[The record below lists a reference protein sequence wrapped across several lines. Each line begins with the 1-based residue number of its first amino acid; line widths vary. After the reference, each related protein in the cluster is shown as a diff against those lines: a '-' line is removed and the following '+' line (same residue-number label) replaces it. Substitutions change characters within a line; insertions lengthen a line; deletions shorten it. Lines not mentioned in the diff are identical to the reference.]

1 MEKTPPLTSLLVS
14 GVLLLVAILA
24 EATIYPQI
32 HTLDQE
38 ILKHVNIRQGNLLVE
53 AVAATGSIEFTGLIA
68 IAVLA
73 WEYYRLRKVG
83 PDTIGLWTGLALSM
97 TLVFLLKQGLA
108 TPRPPTSG
116 YMSRAGGLLGRVDQY
131 AFPSGHTTRAST
143 IASYYTGRRGTL
155 TTIALWAWALAV
167 AVSRI
172 IQGVHWSSDVIAG
185 LIVGWFSGVFGKII
199 GSRLAEEYSVF
210 KRQG

>member
-24 EATIYPQI
+24 EAIMYPQI
-32 HTLDQE
+32 HSVDQE

-53 AVAATGSIEFTGLIA
+53 AVAATGSIEFTGLVA

-73 WEYYRLRKVG
+73 WEYYRLHKVG

-97 TLVFLLKQGLA
+97 ILVFLLKQGLA
-108 TPRPPTSG
+108 TPRPLTSG
-116 YMSRAGGLLGRVDQY
+116 YTSRAGGLLGRVDQY
-131 AFPSGHTTRAST
+131 AFPSGHTARAST

-167 AVSRI
+167 ALSRI
-172 IQGVHWSSDVIAG
+172 IQGFHWPSDVVAG
-185 LIVGWFSGVFGKII
+185 LLAGWFSGVFGGVLAGWLI
-199 GSRLAEEYSVF
+199 GDYSTPNS
-210 KRQG
+210 

>member
-24 EATIYPQI
+24 EATIYPQV

-38 ILKHVNIRQGNLLVE
+38 ILKHLNPWQGNLLVE
-53 AVAATGSIEFTGLIA
+53 AVAATGSIEFTGLVA
-68 IAVLA
+68 IAVLS
-73 WEYYRLRKVG
+73 WEYYRLHKVG

-116 YMSRAGGLLGRVDQY
+116 YMSKAGGFLGRVDQY
-131 AFPSGHTTRAST
+131 AFPSGHTARAST

-167 AVSRI
+167 AMSRI
-172 IQGVHWSSDVIAG
+172 IQGVHWPSDVVAG
-185 LIVGWFSGVFGKII
+185 LLAGWFSGSI
-199 GSRLAEEYSVF
+199 GRVVALVCVGSGRRSR
-210 KRQG
+210 